1 MATWSGVTFD
11 FAGKTALVTGGSGGI
26 GSAIARGFRDAG
38 AKVTITGTQ
47 NTADGY
53 TDDLS
58 GMNYVR
64 LNVRDGDAVAA
75 LGTEIPRLDAL
86 VNAAGALMPG
96 GRSEYDPEAFAATVD
111 INLNGSFRCA
121 KAFLPGLEAA
131 GGAIV
136 NIASMTSYFGHP
148 IVPGYGS
155 SKGGVV
161 AMTRS
166 LAVAWATRGVRVNA
180 VAPGWIPTR
189 LTSGAY
195 GDAER
200 NAAIVAR
207 TPMGRWAE
215 ADEMAGAA
223 LFLCSDAAG
232 FITGAT
238 LPVDGGY
245 SAS

>member
-11 FAGKTALVTGGSGGI
+11 FSGRTAFVTGGSGGI

-38 AKVTITGTQ
+38 AEVTITGTQ
-47 NTADGY
+47 GAADGY
-53 TDDLS
+53 DDDLS
-58 GMNYVR
+58 GMHYLR
-64 LNVRDGDAVAA
+64 LDVADGDAVAA
-75 LGTEIPRLDAL
+75 LGAATPRLDAL
-86 VNAAGALMPG
+86 INVAGTIRPG
-96 GRSEYDPEAFAATVD
+96 GRSEYDPDAFAATVD
-111 INLNGSFRCA
+111 VNLNGSFRCA
-121 KAFLPGLEAA
+121 KAFLPGLKET

-148 IVPGYGS
+148 IVPGYSS

-161 AMTRS
+161 SLTRS
-166 LAVAWATRGVRVNA
+166 LAVAWAGRGIRVNA
-180 VAPGWIPTR
+180 IAPGWIPTR
-189 LTSGAY
+189 LSSGAY
-195 GDAER
+195 EDAER
-200 NAAIVAR
+200 NAEIVAR
-207 TPMGRWAE
+207 TPLGRWAE

-245 SAS
+245 SAF